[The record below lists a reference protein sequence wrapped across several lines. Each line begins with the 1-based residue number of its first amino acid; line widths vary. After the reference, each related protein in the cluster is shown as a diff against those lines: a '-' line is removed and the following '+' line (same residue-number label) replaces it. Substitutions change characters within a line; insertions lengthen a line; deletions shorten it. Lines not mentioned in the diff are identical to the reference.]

1 MIKLIKVRGASMAPT
16 LASGDYLICTKAR
29 ALRPGFVVV
38 ANHPKYG
45 VIVKR
50 VKSAVDN
57 IVRLEGDNPESTDSD
72 ALGDLPRGLISH
84 RAGWAVTP
92 KGVKRL

>member
-1 MIKLIKVRGASMAPT
+1 MTPT

-38 ANHPKYG
+38 ASHSKYG

-50 VKSAVDN
+50 VKSTAETT
-57 IVRLEGDNPESTDSD
+57 VRLEGDNIESTDSE
-72 ALGDLPRGLISH
+72 ALGEVPLTLVTH
-84 RAGWAVTP
+84 RARWAVTP